1 MMIANGGQASL
12 KYSNQWRLDL
22 GCRLFMG
29 LSTMPRSTHTASG
42 RPRVTRQIELLLADD
57 VESLGKRGD
66 VVRVRPGYAR
76 NYLLPNGLATVAT
89 EENKRR
95 VKRHQENLEALEV
108 DRLKQLKARA
118 EAIGKYSVTLE
129 ANANEEGHLYGSIM
143 GHEISKALKAAG
155 YAVEPDN
162 VRLDGPLKELGMYTV
177 KIHLHS
183 EAQSE
188 VKVWV
193 VPAAKK

>member
-1 MMIANGGQASL
+1 MSRA
-12 KYSNQWRLDL
+12 
-22 GCRLFMG
+22 
-29 LSTMPRSTHTASG
+29 THTASG
-42 RPRVTRQIELLLADD
+42 RPRVSRQVELLLADD
-57 VESLGKRGD
+57 VESLGKRGE

-76 NYLLPNGLATVAT
+76 NYLLPNGKATLAT

-95 VKRHQENLEALEV
+95 VKRHQENIENLEV
-108 DRLKQLKARA
+108 ERLKQLKSRA
-118 EAIGKYSVTLE
+118 EAVSKYSVTLE

-143 GHEISKALKAAG
+143 GPDISKALKDAG
-155 YAVEPDN
+155 YQVEAEH

-177 KIHLHS
+177 KIYLHA
-183 EAQSE
+183 EAQAE